1 MCKPLTVCVSPSCPA
16 SPGQAWP
23 SWLKGGGSG
32 DNPQG
37 MTETVSQMVPHNL
50 VILKSSWLFST
61 LFCALHEVTEIVGH
75 CPFVKSF
82 SFGCHPHSLLLFLL
96 LPRLFY
102 IILFTAFSVF
112 LSHLG
117 LVFPRIMVYISFLIF
132 FSCIYFLWAI
142 SFTPGASTRINTII
156 TLSGV
161 N

>member
-37 MTETVSQMVPHNL
+37 MTESVSQTVPHNL

-61 LFCALHEVTEIVGH
+61 LFSCALHVVTEIVGH

-102 IILFTAFSVF
+102 IILFTAFCVF

-117 LVFPRIMVYISFLIF
+117 LVFPGSWFIFL
-132 FSCIYFLWAI
+132 SLYSL
-142 SFTPGASTRINTII
+142 GASTFSEQFHSLQGLQLESIQ
-156 TLSGV
+156 
-161 N
+161 